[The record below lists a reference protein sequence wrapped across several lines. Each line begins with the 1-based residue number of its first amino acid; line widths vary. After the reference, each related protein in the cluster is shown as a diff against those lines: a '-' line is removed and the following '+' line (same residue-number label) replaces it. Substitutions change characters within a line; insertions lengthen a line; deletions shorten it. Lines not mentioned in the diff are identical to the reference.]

1 MEFDWDANNIEHIS
15 RHNLIPAE
23 VEQVFQDTRK
33 IGTASRKTER
43 EKRWAIIARSYGGRI
58 LFIVYTRLDQ
68 KIRVVTARDATF
80 SETKTLSEMNNYDSI
95 CTQKTDRNP

>member
-1 MEFDWDANNIEHIS
+1 MFLRVKLAREFDWDANNIEHIS

-23 VEQVFQDTRK
+23 VESVFQDTRK

-43 EKRWAIIARSYGGRI
+43 EKRWAIIGSSWG
-58 LFIVYTRLDQ
+58 Q
-68 KIRVVTARDATF
+68 KIRIVTARDAPF
-80 SETKTLSEMNNYDSI
+80 SEKKTRSEMNNYDSI